1 MKQAIVNFV
10 KNPRYISIIYIV
22 SAIVCAISKFVK
34 GPLAYNNYL
43 IFKNVFF
50 NTINHYN
57 LYSEYPIKYLDLN
70 HYGVFFSAVIAPF
83 AVMPDWLGMV
93 LWNIFNALVFLF
105 AIKKLP
111 FTNDYKSFFAWL
123 CLQEFITSSLSLQFN
138 IALAGL
144 IILSAV
150 YVYEKKETQSVI
162 AILIGT
168 FVKIY
173 GVVGLSQFFFI
184 KNKKKF
190 AVSFL
195 VVSVLFFCLPML
207 YSGVDFVIQSYKD
220 WYFSLVQKNNSN
232 QVLGNY
238 QDISLMGFFRRI
250 LNDSTIS
257 NLYFYAVGLPLFA
270 LPYIRLSQY
279 KNLAFKLMILAS
291 TLVFLVLFSSSSE
304 SPTYIIAVSGVM
316 LWFLMQK
323 QKNYWEIALLIFVL
337 VFTCFSNSDL
347 FPRSLKDDYII
358 KYSIKSLPC
367 SIVWVRITY
376 ELLTKDFEKDYTLS
390 LS

>member
-1 MKQAIVNFV
+1 M
-10 KNPRYISIIYIV
+10 

-50 NTINHYN
+50 NTINQHN
-57 LYSEYPIKYLDLN
+57 LYNEYPVKYLDVN
-70 HYGVFFSAVIAPF
+70 HYGVFFSAIIAPF
-83 AVMPDWLGMV
+83 ALMPDWIGMV
-93 LWNIFNALVFLF
+93 LWNVFNALVFLY
-105 AIKKLP
+105 AVKKLP
-111 FTNDYKSFFAWL
+111 FTNDYQSFFAWL

-150 YVYEKKETQSVI
+150 YVYERKERQSVI

-173 GVVGLSQFFFI
+173 GIVGLSQFFFI

-190 AVSFL
+190 VISFL

-207 YSGVDFVIQSYKD
+207 YSGIDFVIQSYKD
-220 WYFSLVQKNNSN
+220 WYMSLIEKNSINEG
-232 QVLGNY
+232 LGTY
-238 QDISLMGFFRRI
+238 QDISIMGFFRRI
-250 LNDSTIS
+250 LNDPHVSS
-257 NLYFYAVGLPLFA
+257 LYFYAVGLPLFA
-270 LPYIRLSQY
+270 LPYVRIKQY
-279 KNLAFKLMILAS
+279 RNLAFKMMILAS
-291 TLVFLVLFSSSSE
+291 TLVFVVLFSSSSE

-316 LWFLMQK
+316 LWFLLQK
-323 QKNYWEIALLIFVL
+323 KKDAVTIALLLFVL
-337 VFTCFSNSDL
+337 VFTCFSTSDL
-347 FPRSLKDDYII
+347 FPKFVKENFII

-367 SIVWVRITY
+367 SIVWIRITY
-376 ELLTKDFEKDYTLS
+376 ELLTKDFEKDYTFS

>member
-1 MKQAIVNFV
+1 MKQTIVSFV
-10 KNPRYISIIYIV
+10 RNPRYISIIYIV

-50 NTINHYN
+50 NTINQNN
-57 LYSEYPIKYLDLN
+57 LYSEYPVKYLDVN
-70 HYGVFFSAVIAPF
+70 HYGIFFSAVIAPF
-83 AVMPDWLGMV
+83 AVMPDWIGMV
-93 LWNIFNALVFLF
+93 LWNVFNALVFLY
-105 AIKKLP
+105 AVKKLP

-150 YVYEKKETQSVI
+150 YVYERKETQSVI

-173 GVVGLSQFFFI
+173 GIVGLSQFFFI
-184 KNKKKF
+184 KNKKRFIIAF
-190 AVSFL
+190 AAVFI
-195 VVSVLFFCLPML
+195 LFFCLPML
-207 YSGVDFVIQSYKD
+207 YSSSEFVINSYSD
-220 WYFSLVQKNNSN
+220 WYKELIHKNNIN
-232 QVLGNY
+232 GELNTY
-238 QDISLMGFFRRI
+238 QDISIMGFFRRI
-250 LNDSTIS
+250 LNNPHIS

-279 KNLAFKLMILAS
+279 KSSAFKLMILAS

-323 QKNYWEIALLIFVL
+323 QKNTLVISLLIFVI

-347 FPRSLKDDYII
+347 FPRYIKDHFII

-367 SIVWVRITY
+367 SIVWIRITY
-376 ELLTKDFEKDYTLS
+376 ELLTKDFEKDYTLQQS
-390 LS
+390 